1 MNRTIRDVLLF
12 GAGFAAGAYVM
23 HTVFRTKYRSTP
35 MHKLMMCATTTAR
48 RKLIWIP

>member
-23 HTVFRTKYRSTP
+23 HTVSVRSTRSTP

-48 RKLIWIP
+48 KKLIWIP